1 MLNDQPDAGQPELRS
16 LTHSACLV
24 TGSRLV
30 ERGADGRPWVQVR
43 RFHPDGS
50 YVLCGQ
56 MAELIV
62 ASDGGELFKVNTTD
76 GAVCVTG
83 RNVRLCSGTGR
94 CTCEPGQAE
103 EVAPC

>member
-1 MLNDQPDAGQPELRS
+1 MLNDRIDAGGPELRS

-24 TGSRLV
+24 AGSRLV
-30 ERGADGRPWVQVR
+30 EHGADGRPWVQVR
-43 RFHPDGS
+43 RHHPEGS

-56 MAELIV
+56 MVELIV
-62 ASDGGELFKVNTTD
+62 ANDGGELFRVDTAD
-76 GAVCVTG
+76 GRVCVTG

-94 CTCEPGQAE
+94 STSEPGQAE